1 MFGTPEQKARF
12 LPKILAAEEFWG
24 QGFSEP
30 DAGSDL
36 ASVRTQARL
45 DGEEWVI
52 DGQKIWMT
60 FGASADWLYVLCRTE
75 PGSSRHHGLSLLLVP
90 ARQPGVQV
98 RPITNMLGDG
108 EFCEVFFD
116 SARTSADLVVGAPGD
131 GWKVAMA
138 ALGVE
143 RGTLLMPQQLGFE
156 REAEHV
162 LELARARAGAGA
174 GASPG
179 GLSHRLVDAWIA
191 VRLMRVTALRTIGEL
206 VAGRAPGAQ
215 AATAKLYASVQH
227 QRLLELAT
235 ELLAEE
241 ATVTGD
247 GYALEPLQRAFLLSR
262 AETIYGG
269 SSQIQRN
276 IIGERI
282 LGLPREPF
290 LLS

>member
-1 MFGTPEQKARF
+1 VE
-12 LPKILAAEEFWG
+12 I
-24 QGFSEP
+24 
-30 DAGSDL
+30 
-36 ASVRTQARL
+36 
-45 DGEEWVI
+45 
-52 DGQKIWMT
+52 
-60 FGASADWLYVLCRTE
+60 
-75 PGSSRHHGLSLLLVP
+75 
-90 ARQPGVQV
+90 

-116 SARTSADLVVGAPGD
+116 SARTSADLIVGTPGD

-162 LELARARAGAGA
+162 LALALARDRAGAGVVVGA
-174 GASPG
+174 GLGGAGVG
-179 GLSHRLVDAWIA
+179 GLGHRLVDAWIA

-206 VAGRAPGAQ
+206 VAGRTPGAQ

-235 ELLAEE
+235 ELLAEDM
-241 ATVTGD
+241 TVTGD
-247 GYALEPLQRAFLLSR
+247 GYALGGLQRAFLLSR

-282 LGLPREPF
+282 LGLPREPRPT
-290 LLS
+290 

>member
-1 MFGTPEQKARF
+1 
-12 LPKILAAEEFWG
+12 
-24 QGFSEP
+24 
-30 DAGSDL
+30 
-36 ASVRTQARL
+36 
-45 DGEEWVI
+45 
-52 DGQKIWMT
+52 
-60 FGASADWLYVLCRTE
+60 
-75 PGSSRHHGLSLLLVP
+75 
-90 ARQPGVQV
+90 
-98 RPITNMLGDG
+98 
-108 EFCEVFFD
+108 
-116 SARTSADLVVGAPGD
+116 
-131 GWKVAMA
+131 MA

-162 LELARARAGAGA
+162 LDLARARAGAGDTA
-174 GASPG
+174 GAG
-179 GLSHRLVDAWIA
+179 VGRLGHRLVDAWIA

-235 ELLAEE
+235 ELLAED

-276 IIGERI
+276 IIGERV
-282 LGLPREPF
+282 LGLPREPRPAA
-290 LLS
+290 SRP

>member
-1 MFGTPEQKARF
+1 M
-12 LPKILAAEEFWG
+12 
-24 QGFSEP
+24 
-30 DAGSDL
+30 
-36 ASVRTQARL
+36 
-45 DGEEWVI
+45 
-52 DGQKIWMT
+52 
-60 FGASADWLYVLCRTE
+60 
-75 PGSSRHHGLSLLLVP
+75 
-90 ARQPGVQV
+90 QV

-162 LELARARAGAGA
+162 LDLARGRGQ
-174 GASPG
+174 PRR

-282 LGLPREPF
+282 LGLPREPRPGSTR
-290 LLS
+290 L